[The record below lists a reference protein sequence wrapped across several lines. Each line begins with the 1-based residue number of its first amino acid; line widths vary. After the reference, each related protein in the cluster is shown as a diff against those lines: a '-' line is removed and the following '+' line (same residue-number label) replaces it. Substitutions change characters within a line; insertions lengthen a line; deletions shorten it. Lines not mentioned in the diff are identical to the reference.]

1 MSSTEWHGRGSFQYN
16 PSIHIP
22 LLHEVFANC
31 NGVADFCAE
40 ADISHRT
47 FFTWRDKY
55 PEFKEEYEV
64 ALSKG
69 AAIWEK
75 KPIEWAKENLKIS
88 HKFWEAIQRLRY
100 KHSVVQIEKGGD
112 TTASRMAA
120 AWIAMQTGGITP
132 QEYNQI
138 ASGLATE
145 SKISELELQKQIVE
159 QLQKSTDENKEVTD
173 EALRA
178 FMLVKSGKG
187 KVILNEQQ

>member
-16 PSIHIP
+16 SSIHIP
-22 LLHEVFANC
+22 LLHEVFGNC
-31 NGVADFCAE
+31 EGVAAFCAE
-40 ADISHRT
+40 ADISERT

-55 PEFKEEYEV
+55 PEFRQEYEI
-64 ALSKG
+64 ALCKG
-69 AAIWEK
+69 ARIWEK
-75 KPIEWAKENLKIS
+75 KPLEMAERDLKLN
-88 HKFWEAIQRLRY
+88 HNFWMVIYRNRY
-100 KHSVVQIEKGGD
+100 MSSKHRVEKGGE

-145 SKISELELQKQIVE
+145 SKISELELQKQIVD

-173 EALRA
+173 EALRG
-178 FMLVKSGKG
+178 FMLIKSGKG
-187 KVILNEQQ
+187 KVVLNEE